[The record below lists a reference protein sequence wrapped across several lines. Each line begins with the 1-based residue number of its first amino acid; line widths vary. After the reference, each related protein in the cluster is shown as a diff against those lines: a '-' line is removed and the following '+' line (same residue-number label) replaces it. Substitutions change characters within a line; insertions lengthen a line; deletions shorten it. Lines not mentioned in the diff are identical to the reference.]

1 MIFNNVAIHHHVQ
14 VLQTMDVVL
23 WRFLIE
29 IPLINVNKRIPNLGL
44 SSKRLEF
51 NEISNQKYFNQL
63 KWRKL
68 KRQLASGLN
77 RYK

>member
-29 IPLINVNKRIPNLGL
+29 LVQ
-44 SSKRLEF
+44 SSG
-51 NEISNQKYFNQL
+51 
-63 KWRKL
+63 KL
-68 KRQLASGLN
+68 KVKSYVGCFEDCGADINFDGIYRPTKS
-77 RYK
+77 K